1 MENVNVCETILGKK
15 LDDYAFDKNNFIAA
29 SELTVTITLSEYRSL
44 VTANATRKSDVDKAN
59 IDKYERE
66 NENKR
71 LKEEVS
77 RLKAEIYE
85 LKTVIDNSKED

>member
-15 LDDYAFDKNNFIAA
+15 LDDYAFDKNNFVAA

-44 VTANATRKSDVDKAN
+44 VAANATRKADVDKAN

>member
-1 MENVNVCETILGKK
+1 MENVNVCEPILGKK
-15 LDDYAFDKNNFIAA
+15 LDDYNFEKNNFTAA
-29 SELTVTITLSEYRSL
+29 GELTVTITLSEYRSL
-44 VTANATRKSDVDKAN
+44 VAANATRKTDIDKAN
-59 IDKYERE
+59 SDKYERE

-85 LKTVIDNSKED
+85 LKTVTDNSKED

>member
-44 VTANATRKSDVDKAN
+44 VAANATRKSDVDKAN

-85 LKTVIDNSKED
+85 LKTAIDNSKEG

>member
-15 LDDYAFDKNNFIAA
+15 IDGYNFEKKDFVAA
-29 SELTVTITLSEYRSL
+29 GELTVTITLSEYRSL
-44 VTANATRKSDVDKAN
+44 VADYATRKTYINKAN
-59 IDKYERE
+59 SDKYERE

-85 LKTVIDNSKED
+85 LKTVADNSKED